1 MTKVTPLG
9 WCKSPPLHHPVWVHF
24 AIMTAHYPLF
34 KHFLY
39 SFLLCMLCLFITDFS
54 SVIYFILQTL
64 WKCTEPECV
73 SLSAWAPSAS
83 DSLSSLLLLCGCVK
97 RATTFQNYSSVPLTR
112 FLCQCGNI
120 QGACFFQPEKL
131 KSAGNATIF
140 CSRPLSFQSM
150 LSV

>member
-9 WCKSPPLHHPVWVHF
+9 WCKSPPLHHPVWVNF
-24 AIMTAHYPLF
+24 AIMTISTLPLY
-34 KHFLY
+34 KQFLFP
-39 SFLLCMLCLFITDFS
+39 FLFCMLCLLKTNLS

-64 WKCTEPECV
+64 WKCAEPLCLCNV

-97 RATTFQNYSSVPLTR
+97 RATTFQNYSSVPLTH
-112 FLCQCGNI
+112 FLCQCTNI

-131 KSAGNATIF
+131 KSAGNATVF
-140 CSRPLSFQSM
+140 C
-150 LSV
+150 